1 MVMQMLKLLTRRNIL
16 SNNFKDYEKGIE
28 RLNEILE
35 ILEKGD
41 ISLEENV
48 LLYEEGIKLHDRLS
62 KILEKE
68 EGKIRLISEEKIV
81 EVDEMSFLDE

>member
-1 MVMQMLKLLTRRNIL
+1 M
-16 SNNFKDYEKGIE
+16 SNNFKDYEKGID

-35 ILEKGD
+35 KMENGE

-48 LLYEEGIKLHDRLS
+48 LLYEEGIKLHNQLS

-68 EGKIRLISEEKIV
+68 EGKIRLISN
-81 EVDEMSFLDE
+81 DEAKEINEINFLDEEL

>member
-1 MVMQMLKLLTRRNIL
+1 MTND
-16 SNNFKDYEKGIE
+16 FKDYEKGIS

-35 ILEKGD
+35 KMEEGD

-48 LLYEEGIKLHDRLS
+48 LLYEEGIKLHSKLS

-68 EGKIRLISEEKIV
+68 EGKIRLISEG
-81 EVDEMSFLDE
+81 EVKEINEINFLDEDLQ

>member
-1 MVMQMLKLLTRRNIL
+1 M
-16 SNNFKDYEKGIE
+16 SNDFKDYEKGIN

-35 ILEKGD
+35 KMEEGD

-48 LLYEEGIKLHDRLS
+48 LLYEEGIKLHNKLS

-68 EGKIRLISEEKIV
+68 EGKIRLISEGESKEIN
-81 EVDEMSFLDE
+81 EINFLDEEI

>member
-1 MVMQMLKLLTRRNIL
+1 MQKLLTRRNIL

-41 ISLEENV
+41 ITLEENV
-48 LLYEEGIKLHDRLS
+48 LLYEEGIKLHDKLS

-68 EGKIRLISEEKIV
+68 EGKIRLISEDKVV